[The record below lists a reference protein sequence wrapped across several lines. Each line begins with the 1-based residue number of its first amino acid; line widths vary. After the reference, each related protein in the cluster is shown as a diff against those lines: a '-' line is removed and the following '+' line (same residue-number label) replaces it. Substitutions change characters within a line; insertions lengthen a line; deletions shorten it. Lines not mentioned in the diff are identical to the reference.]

1 MNYLKKVFVAG
12 LLILL
17 TGSAYGFEIERRRE
31 MFSKQYG
38 HLFVPLPYSLPGL
51 GEGLLI
57 IGNFGNI
64 ADTTTDFATIL
75 GAGDAEFIFGFLN
88 ELFVWPEYVYLQYL
102 KARGFKYAI
111 TNYRLRGMNTEKD
124 DFVYA
129 HGKYWDYD
137 APTLKLTLYDR
148 MLEIGLGRSKQKG
161 SFNKFVAPDKVDLT
175 KPGVTVTEFDPPLE
189 VNLGDRLEFMARIDY
204 TDDYRDPRKGIRNIL
219 YYDRQTASSSS
230 EPSFDVITN
239 DLQVYIPMLEKSTLV
254 FNLTFSDANVRTEGE
269 TDLEV
274 LKQKS
279 NYYLCDYS
287 PTPESCRDITLGNA
301 INTRNINKHGTS
313 LFLGGPDRL
322 RSYPQQRFQ
331 GAHTLYFATEF
342 RWNYSA
348 SEGEKID
355 VFFMQDLIDEMQVA
369 FFFEQGAISETKADL
384 GKTVKSSFGSGF
396 RLLSASGNLYRADF
410 ATGDEGPQ
418 FTVIIQY
425 PWTYRI

>member
-57 IGNFGNI
+57 VGNFGNI

-148 MLEIGLGRSKQKG
+148 MLEIGLG
-161 SFNKFVAPDKVDLT
+161 L
-175 KPGVTVTEFDPPLE
+175 
-189 VNLGDRLEFMARIDY
+189 
-204 TDDYRDPRKGIRNIL
+204 
-219 YYDRQTASSSS
+219 
-230 EPSFDVITN
+230 
-239 DLQVYIPMLEKSTLV
+239 
-254 FNLTFSDANVRTEGE
+254 
-269 TDLEV
+269 
-274 LKQKS
+274 
-279 NYYLCDYS
+279 
-287 PTPESCRDITLGNA
+287 
-301 INTRNINKHGTS
+301 S
-313 LFLGGPDRL
+313 LI
-322 RSYPQQRFQ
+322 
-331 GAHTLYFATEF
+331 H
-342 RWNYSA
+342 
-348 SEGEKID
+348 I
-355 VFFMQDLIDEMQVA
+355 
-369 FFFEQGAISETKADL
+369 
-384 GKTVKSSFGSGF
+384 
-396 RLLSASGNLYRADF
+396 
-410 ATGDEGPQ
+410 
-418 FTVIIQY
+418 
-425 PWTYRI
+425 